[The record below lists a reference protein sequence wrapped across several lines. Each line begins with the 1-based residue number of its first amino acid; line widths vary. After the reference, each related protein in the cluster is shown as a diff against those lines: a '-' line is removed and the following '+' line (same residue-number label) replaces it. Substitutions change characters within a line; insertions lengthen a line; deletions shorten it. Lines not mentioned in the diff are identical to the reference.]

1 VHAGRCPPAF
11 LQSTIHFQRTM
22 ARVIEIQINDDAHP
36 ARLQHIL
43 QDALANPSRLEQM
56 TIQIT
61 EEEPDAIYA
70 ILQGGYGKD
79 HLGVGLTNLLK
90 VETMGS
96 IGDYGFSGTSD
107 CECVVQGNVGD
118 YFGHS
123 QISGTLLVMGSA
135 GHGFAAMAEGGLSVV
150 LGDSLD
156 RPGASLRGAAVL
168 VRGDVG
174 AQAGYRMRS
183 GILVIGGNAG
193 PDLGAQFV
201 GGRIYIRGQA
211 QSMSPDIEECR
222 LREPDRLILSLLLMK
237 AGLKAS
243 TLKEFRVFRSPNEL

>member
-1 VHAGRCPPAF
+1 
-11 LQSTIHFQRTM
+11 M
-22 ARVIEIQINDDAHP
+22 ARVIELQISDDAHP
-36 ARLQHIL
+36 ARLQHVL
-43 QDALANPSRLEQM
+43 QDALVHPDRLERM
-56 TIQIT
+56 TIQTT
-61 EEEPDAIYA
+61 EEEPEAIYA

-79 HLGVGLTNLLK
+79 HLGVGLKNLLK

-96 IGDYGFSGTSD
+96 IGDYGFAGTSD

-118 YFGHS
+118 YFVHS

-135 GHGFAAMAEGGLSVV
+135 GNGFAAMSQGGLRVV

-156 RPGASLRGAAVL
+156 RPEASLRGAAVL
-168 VRGDVG
+168 VGGNVG

-183 GILVIGGNAG
+183 GILVIGGDAG
-193 PDLGAQFV
+193 PELGAQFV
-201 GGRIYIRGQA
+201 GGRIYIRGRA
-211 QSMSPDIEECR
+211 ESLTADIEECR

-243 TLKEFRVFRSPNEL
+243 TLKEFRVYRSPSEL